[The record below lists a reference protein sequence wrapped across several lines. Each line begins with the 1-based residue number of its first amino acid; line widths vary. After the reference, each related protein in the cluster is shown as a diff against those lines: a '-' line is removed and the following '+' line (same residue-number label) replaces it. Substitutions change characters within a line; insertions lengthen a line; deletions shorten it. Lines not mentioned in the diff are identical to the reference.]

1 MLKVM
6 TFNLRVDS
14 PGDGIN
20 QFFSRAPRIF
30 KTIRDE
36 SPDLMGFQEDADDM
50 RAFLRKNLSEYTILG
65 CGCHR
70 DYHSV
75 GNSIVYKTERFQ
87 LIDFETGW
95 LSNTPRVPG
104 STYGGDQSKYPR
116 SYHRARLHDVETGKT
131 YQFVNMH
138 ADHVGANAKLSATK
152 QILEMLKAYT
162 NETIFVCGDL
172 NSRPDTPSICAF
184 TEDEDVRLF
193 DATAQLPGTYH
204 GYGTCEPWKSDYI
217 FSNLPCSESYLVED
231 VPQNGVYISDHNPVV
246 ATFSV

>member
-20 QFFSRAPRIF
+20 QFFYRTPRIL
-30 KTIRDE
+30 KAIRDE
-36 SPDLMGFQEDADDM
+36 SPDLIGFQEDVDSM
-50 RAFLRKNLSEYTILG
+50 RAFLRKNLPEYTVLG

-95 LSNTPRVPG
+95 LSSTPNVPG

-116 SYHRARLHDVETGKT
+116 SYHRARLHDTETEQVF
-131 YQFVNMH
+131 QFVNMH
-138 ADHVGANAKLSATK
+138 ADHQGANAKLSATK
-152 QILEMLKAYT
+152 QILELLKPRAD
-162 NETIFVCGDL
+162 EHIIVCGDL
-172 NSRPDTPSICAF
+172 NSRPGTPSIRAF
-184 TEDEDVRLF
+184 TEDEDVRLV
-193 DATAQLPGTYH
+193 DVTDQLAGTYH

-217 FSNLPCSESYLVED
+217 FSNLPCSESHLVED
-231 VPQNGVYISDHNPVV
+231 IPENGVYISDHNPVV
-246 ATFSV
+246 ATFQV